1 MTSLSTVL
9 RSSAFRWAVGGW
21 SFFIAENVVLSEN
34 RSLLIEHLG
43 DDGYHAAYGTLST
56 AAMASV
62 AYAYMTKLGSPV
74 STLAMPS
81 LPHRVAAMCV
91 LSLGLGMASQTL
103 PKFQLPVTMVTATTA
118 NNNNTT
124 TTNDSS
130 THGFGVGPSPSP
142 VAAPKNTFKV
152 QCPFDFTDK
161 PSGDSNNNNVR
172 GLERISRH
180 PGLWSMGLVGVG
192 HSFLVPHVPKKAW
205 LCMPLLVAF
214 VGGAHTDSRYRRGM
228 GGTLTKER
236 DEATSNV
243 PFWAMMQR
251 GGWTELMQELKPL
264 NAAMAVGV
272 AGVWVWRT
280 GRVPKAR
287 VMGMTR

>member
-1 MTSLSTVL
+1 MTSPSLPTVL

-21 SFFIAENVVLSEN
+21 SFFIVENVVLSEN
-34 RSLLIEHLG
+34 RTLIIGYLG

-74 STLAMPS
+74 STLAMPL
-81 LPHRVAAMCV
+81 LPHRMAAMCF

-118 NNNNTT
+118 T
-124 TTNDSS
+124 S
-130 THGFGVGPSPSP
+130 TPSP
-142 VAAPKNTFKV
+142 VAAPKKTFKV

-161 PSGDSNNNNVR
+161 PSGDGNTIR

-228 GGTLTKER
+228 GGTLSKER

-251 GGWTELMQELKPL
+251 GGWTDLMQELKPL

-272 AGVWVWRT
+272 AGLWMWRT
-280 GRVPKAR
+280 GRVPKVR
-287 VMGMTR
+287 VMDMSR